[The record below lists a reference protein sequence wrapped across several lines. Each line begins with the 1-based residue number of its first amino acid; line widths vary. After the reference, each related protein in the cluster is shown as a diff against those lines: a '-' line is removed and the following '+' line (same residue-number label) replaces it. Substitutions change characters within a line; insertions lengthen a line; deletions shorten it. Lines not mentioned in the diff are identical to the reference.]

1 MRDKGFPQKKVLSLV
16 LCVAVMLSVMVMG
29 AGAAFSDQDKIENTE
44 AVNMC
49 TALNIIGGY
58 PDGSYKPEGNI
69 KRSEITKMICV
80 ALNGGKE
87 PNVSTNTTPT
97 FSDVRG
103 TNAAWAE
110 GYIESCVAQGII
122 SGVGGGRFSPNGN
135 VTGSQLAK
143 MLLVSLGYNANT
155 EGFVGNAWA
164 TNVNVIASQKGL
176 YEGLESM
183 DTSAALT
190 RDNAAQ
196 MVWNA
201 MNAYEVEY
209 KTTII
214 TDENGKLETIV
225 TVQDKVVGS
234 NNDKITLLE
243 DKYEAKTFTGSFDG
257 NADVCGLDDGMIQV
271 TGVTGVES
279 KENPARPATFKYN
292 FDVKYIGE
300 EVKVLYKDET
310 GGNANIPDKN
320 DTIYGVVVTG
330 NTTVYNITK
339 GDLQDTATKN
349 KIKFND
355 KEYKVAAATNEK
367 VEAINYNYG
376 NTTKTVATSSADFD
390 SYKSAFDSLK
400 ADSADTIKFIVKDG
414 EIVKAY
420 VVETQFAEIVSINS
434 TKLSLSGGVNKAGL
448 VIEDNSVYEGAKK
461 NDIVAVQKLY
471 SDDYYVIS
479 KADIVE
485 STVSASKSNTE
496 VKIDGNYAKLCT
508 TTGTKSIGDYDLH
521 AITDLG
527 ESYAFIMYGDYWV
540 AAQQVTESTKDY
552 AVVEKIDANY
562 ENAVN
567 PSVKLIKADG
577 TKATA
582 AIDSD
587 SDTNIVAGELVKYKT
602 NNDGSVEMTK
612 AKTANSGK
620 NLVNDTLNILS
631 NATVSYNKNT
641 KQLAFGDNTKKATT
655 SDCVAFIE
663 YETGKYMVAPSDSLG
678 SFTSKTGKAYI
689 SLDKD
694 GKVVAFLVSTDGKPS
709 NNASDDV
716 YGYITSRGTE
726 KIGDD
731 TYVMLDVWTADGNI
745 TLKTEDLSTA
755 QEKALV
761 AGAFIKFK
769 AGSDVTNAADIT
781 DLTETVKK
789 IRVDDYDADRQLL
802 TQKDGTQWPV
812 DKDVTLI
819 TINYSEKE
827 GVEDQFDTIPT
838 YDSEANTYNAAIVVD
853 KVDGVDTVVA
863 VYIDVNSDMRK

>member
-1 MRDKGFPQKKVLSLV
+1 M
-16 LCVAVMLSVMVMG
+16 
-29 AGAAFSDQDKIENTE
+29 
-44 AVNMC
+44 
-49 TALNIIGGY
+49 
-58 PDGSYKPEGNI
+58 
-69 KRSEITKMICV
+69 
-80 ALNGGKE
+80 
-87 PNVSTNTTPT
+87 
-97 FSDVRG
+97 
-103 TNAAWAE
+103 
-110 GYIESCVAQGII
+110 
-122 SGVGGGRFSPNGN
+122 
-135 VTGSQLAK
+135 
-143 MLLVSLGYNANT
+143 
-155 EGFVGNAWA
+155 
-164 TNVNVIASQKGL
+164 
-176 YEGLESM
+176 
-183 DTSAALT
+183 
-190 RDNAAQ
+190 
-196 MVWNA
+196 
-201 MNAYEVEY
+201 
-209 KTTII
+209 
-214 TDENGKLETIV
+214 
-225 TVQDKVVGS
+225 
-234 NNDKITLLE
+234 
-243 DKYEAKTFTGSFDG
+243 
-257 NADVCGLDDGMIQV
+257 
-271 TGVTGVES
+271 
-279 KENPARPATFKYN
+279 
-292 FDVKYIGE
+292 
-300 EVKVLYKDET
+300 
-310 GGNANIPDKN
+310 
-320 DTIYGVVVTG
+320 
-330 NTTVYNITK
+330 
-339 GDLQDTATKN
+339 
-349 KIKFND
+349 
-355 KEYKVAAATNEK
+355 
-367 VEAINYNYG
+367 
-376 NTTKTVATSSADFD
+376 
-390 SYKSAFDSLK
+390 K

-863 VYIDVNSDMRK
+863 VYIDVNSDMGK

>member
-1 MRDKGFPQKKVLSLV
+1 
-16 LCVAVMLSVMVMG
+16 
-29 AGAAFSDQDKIENTE
+29 
-44 AVNMC
+44 
-49 TALNIIGGY
+49 
-58 PDGSYKPEGNI
+58 
-69 KRSEITKMICV
+69 
-80 ALNGGKE
+80 
-87 PNVSTNTTPT
+87 
-97 FSDVRG
+97 
-103 TNAAWAE
+103 
-110 GYIESCVAQGII
+110 
-122 SGVGGGRFSPNGN
+122 
-135 VTGSQLAK
+135 
-143 MLLVSLGYNANT
+143 
-155 EGFVGNAWA
+155 
-164 TNVNVIASQKGL
+164 
-176 YEGLESM
+176 
-183 DTSAALT
+183 
-190 RDNAAQ
+190 
-196 MVWNA
+196 
-201 MNAYEVEY
+201 
-209 KTTII
+209 
-214 TDENGKLETIV
+214 
-225 TVQDKVVGS
+225 
-234 NNDKITLLE
+234 
-243 DKYEAKTFTGSFDG
+243 
-257 NADVCGLDDGMIQV
+257 
-271 TGVTGVES
+271 
-279 KENPARPATFKYN
+279 
-292 FDVKYIGE
+292 
-300 EVKVLYKDET
+300 
-310 GGNANIPDKN
+310 
-320 DTIYGVVVTG
+320 
-330 NTTVYNITK
+330 
-339 GDLQDTATKN
+339 
-349 KIKFND
+349 
-355 KEYKVAAATNEK
+355 
-367 VEAINYNYG
+367 
-376 NTTKTVATSSADFD
+376 
-390 SYKSAFDSLK
+390 
-400 ADSADTIKFIVKDG
+400 
-414 EIVKAY
+414 
-420 VVETQFAEIVSINS
+420 
-434 TKLSLSGGVNKAGL
+434 
-448 VIEDNSVYEGAKK
+448 
-461 NDIVAVQKLY
+461 
-471 SDDYYVIS
+471 
-479 KADIVE
+479 
-485 STVSASKSNTE
+485 
-496 VKIDGNYAKLCT
+496 
-508 TTGTKSIGDYDLH
+508 
-521 AITDLG
+521 
-527 ESYAFIMYGDYWV
+527 MYGDYWV

-863 VYIDVNSDMRK
+863 VYIDVNSDMGK

>member
-1 MRDKGFPQKKVLSLV
+1 M
-16 LCVAVMLSVMVMG
+16 
-29 AGAAFSDQDKIENTE
+29 
-44 AVNMC
+44 
-49 TALNIIGGY
+49 
-58 PDGSYKPEGNI
+58 
-69 KRSEITKMICV
+69 
-80 ALNGGKE
+80 
-87 PNVSTNTTPT
+87 
-97 FSDVRG
+97 
-103 TNAAWAE
+103 
-110 GYIESCVAQGII
+110 
-122 SGVGGGRFSPNGN
+122 
-135 VTGSQLAK
+135 
-143 MLLVSLGYNANT
+143 
-155 EGFVGNAWA
+155 
-164 TNVNVIASQKGL
+164 
-176 YEGLESM
+176 
-183 DTSAALT
+183 
-190 RDNAAQ
+190 
-196 MVWNA
+196 
-201 MNAYEVEY
+201 
-209 KTTII
+209 
-214 TDENGKLETIV
+214 
-225 TVQDKVVGS
+225 
-234 NNDKITLLE
+234 
-243 DKYEAKTFTGSFDG
+243 
-257 NADVCGLDDGMIQV
+257 
-271 TGVTGVES
+271 
-279 KENPARPATFKYN
+279 
-292 FDVKYIGE
+292 
-300 EVKVLYKDET
+300 
-310 GGNANIPDKN
+310 
-320 DTIYGVVVTG
+320 
-330 NTTVYNITK
+330 
-339 GDLQDTATKN
+339 
-349 KIKFND
+349 
-355 KEYKVAAATNEK
+355 
-367 VEAINYNYG
+367 
-376 NTTKTVATSSADFD
+376 
-390 SYKSAFDSLK
+390 
-400 ADSADTIKFIVKDG
+400 
-414 EIVKAY
+414 
-420 VVETQFAEIVSINS
+420 
-434 TKLSLSGGVNKAGL
+434 NKAGL

-612 AKTANSGK
+612 AKTANS
-620 NLVNDTLNILS
+620 V
-631 NATVSYNKNT
+631 KNT

>member
-1 MRDKGFPQKKVLSLV
+1 
-16 LCVAVMLSVMVMG
+16 
-29 AGAAFSDQDKIENTE
+29 
-44 AVNMC
+44 
-49 TALNIIGGY
+49 
-58 PDGSYKPEGNI
+58 
-69 KRSEITKMICV
+69 
-80 ALNGGKE
+80 
-87 PNVSTNTTPT
+87 
-97 FSDVRG
+97 
-103 TNAAWAE
+103 
-110 GYIESCVAQGII
+110 
-122 SGVGGGRFSPNGN
+122 
-135 VTGSQLAK
+135 
-143 MLLVSLGYNANT
+143 
-155 EGFVGNAWA
+155 
-164 TNVNVIASQKGL
+164 
-176 YEGLESM
+176 
-183 DTSAALT
+183 
-190 RDNAAQ
+190 
-196 MVWNA
+196 
-201 MNAYEVEY
+201 
-209 KTTII
+209 
-214 TDENGKLETIV
+214 
-225 TVQDKVVGS
+225 
-234 NNDKITLLE
+234 
-243 DKYEAKTFTGSFDG
+243 
-257 NADVCGLDDGMIQV
+257 MIQV

-376 NTTKTVATSSADFD
+376 NTTKTVATSSADFN

-745 TLKTEDLSTA
+745 TLKTEDLSTT

-781 DLTETVKK
+781 DLTKTVKK

-863 VYIDVNSDMRK
+863 VYIDVNSDMGK